1 MTSRRKKVP
10 KARPQSRKT
19 AKATSARRRRKTAK
33 KRGRGILFFK
43 KAAYWSTVAG
53 LWLMLGFAGLMVYFA
68 IGLPDPENLQI
79 PQRAPSIIIID
90 HNGSEIA
97 RRGAYRGNVLRIE
110 EMPPH
115 LLHAV
120 IATEDKRFYSHFG
133 VDPLGLLRAV
143 FANLGAGYIVQ
154 GGSTISQQLAKN
166 LFLAP
171 ERTFKRKIREFILA
185 MWLERKLTKNQI
197 MELYLNRVYLG
208 AGTYGVDAA
217 AMRYFGKSAR
227 FVSLGE
233 AATLAGLLKAPSRY
247 APSRNPKLAHKRMA
261 VILGK
266 MQREGYISKSEQA
279 HALKYQGK
287 PVIRHYAAT
296 GSGYAVD
303 WVAALVPEY
312 ISIPAEDIIVETTL
326 DKGLQK
332 QALEVIK
339 SSMENEGRR
348 ANVSQAALVAMDG
361 SGAIRALVGGVDYR
375 ASQFN
380 RAVKSRRQPG
390 SAFKPFIYLAA
401 LESGLS
407 PQSIRTDRPM
417 AIKGWMPRNYSGNYS
432 GRQSLQSALAG
443 SINTIAA
450 GLAME
455 VGVKK
460 VISTARRLGISSK
473 LHENPSIALGTSEVS
488 LLELTG
494 AYTPFMNGGYGV
506 IPQIITRIRTRQGR
520 VLFERSGSGPG
531 QIIEPRHV
539 AAMNR
544 MLRAA
549 ITSGTGKNARMR
561 RMIAGKTGTSQ
572 GFRDAWFIGY
582 SADLSTGIWV
592 GNDDGSSMKKVTGSG
607 LPARIWKKFMTAAH
621 QNLPDR
627 ALPGF
632 GKNSPALLVAASSKT
647 DLVPDAATSRPGRF
661 LIDAGFLKRLFS
673 GSGRP
678 ENPRREN
685 Q

>member
-1 MTSRRKKVP
+1 MPSRRKKVP
-10 KARPQSRKT
+10 KARSQGRKA
-19 AKATSARRRRKTAK
+19 AKPAPARRRRKSGVK
-33 KRGRGILFFK
+33 SGRILLFFRQFI
-43 KAAYWSTVAG
+43 YWGTVAG
-53 LWLMLGFAGLMVYFA
+53 LWLVLGFAGLLVYFA
-68 IGLPDPENLQI
+68 IGLPNPENLQI
-79 PQRAPSIIIID
+79 PQRAPSMVIVD
-90 HNGSEIA
+90 RGGAEIA
-97 RRGAYRGNVLRIE
+97 RRGAYRGNALRIE

-143 FANLGAGYIVQ
+143 FVNLGAGYIVQ

-166 LFLAP
+166 LFLEP
-171 ERTFKRKIREFILA
+171 ERTFKRKIREFLLA
-185 MWLERKLTKNQI
+185 IWLERKLGKNQI

-217 AMRYFGKSAR
+217 ALRYFGKSAR
-227 FVSLGE
+227 FISLGE

-247 APSRNPKLAHKRMA
+247 APSRNPKLSRKRMA
-261 VILGK
+261 VVLGK
-266 MQREGYISKSEQA
+266 MQREGYISRTEQA
-279 HALKYQGK
+279 LALKHQGK
-287 PVIRHYAAT
+287 PVARRYGST
-296 GSGYAVD
+296 GAGYAVD

-312 ISIPAEDIIVETTL
+312 AGVPAEDIIVETTL
-326 DKGLQK
+326 DKKLQELA
-332 QALEVIK
+332 QDAVK
-339 SSMENEGRR
+339 SWMKNKGKR
-348 ANVSQAALVAMDG
+348 ANASQAALIAMDG

-380 RAVKSRRQPG
+380 RAVKARRQPG
-390 SAFKPFIYLAA
+390 SAFKPFVYLAA
-401 LESGLS
+401 LESGLG
-407 PQSIRTDRPM
+407 PKSIRIDRPM
-417 AIKGWMPRNYSGNYS
+417 VINGWMPRNYSGKYS

-450 GLAME
+450 GLTRE

-460 VISTARRLGISSK
+460 VISAARRLGISSK

-506 IPQIITRIRTRQGR
+506 IPQIITRIRTKRGR

-531 QIIEPRHV
+531 RIINHSHV
-539 AAMNR
+539 AAMNK

-549 ITSGTGKNARMR
+549 ISSGTGKNARMQ

-582 SADLSTGIWV
+582 SADLSTGVWV
-592 GNDDGSSMKKVTGSG
+592 GNDDGSSMRRVTGGG

-627 ALPGF
+627 PLPGL
-632 GKNSPALLVAASSKT
+632 GKNSSGLLVAARSKT
-647 DLVPDAATSRPGRF
+647 DLPPDRAASRPGGF

-678 ENPRREN
+678 ENARREN